1 MCLPVCVSWEEIPHV
16 PAWTQSPIWVCMEP
30 GVDGTLGWPK
40 LYFCSI
46 KWSIIIMSNVKLL
59 SQKTLPI
66 LRSRGLFVWAL
77 QWLIKNKALH
87 SFLLAC
93 SYVRSLTFEQTSR
106 HSLSK
111 KKEKKKKQLL
121 IHFHFPWSTFTQS
134 HLWPHSSIWNL
145 HKLSTDFSNNLNF
158 QTSLAQITAWDPL
171 GIGRMQ
177 NKLPLI
183 VMLWPSSLWLLFS
196 LATAW
201 GFVVST
207 K

>member
-66 LRSRGLFVWAL
+66 WKSRGLFVWAL

-87 SFLLAC
+87 SFLLALM
-93 SYVRSLTFEQTSR
+93 YVPWP
-106 HSLSK
+106 LSK
-111 KKEKKKKQLL
+111 PADILCPKKRKGKKQLL

-158 QTSLAQITAWDPL
+158 QTSLAEITAWDPL
-171 GIGRMQ
+171 GIGIMQ

-183 VMLWPSSLWLLFS
+183 VMLWPSSFWLLFS
-196 LATAW
+196 LAAAW